1 MQHAG
6 DRMQGSSSTAGGHSR
21 SPRLRPACQDN
32 RQRRVLGFHLPP
44 PPAPP
49 RRRRRPALRPARAA
63 APPRRPPSPPG
74 GCHAGAG
81 SDPGRPAP
89 GTGLHRG
96 AAAAGDR
103 RRGWEGAPGKQ
114 PRQPAACRAHAAISR
129 PPGATA
135 QPPHPLRR
143 HGGAPGAR
151 SVRGRSKRR
160 APLHE
165 ALLLPRRPPPPPPPQ
180 QQQRRRASRGGHPA
194 AGPACTTAAE
204 GRRRLGPGWA
214 ARAAWWRRQPAGT
227 TSRRGSGVVRGFASN
242 GLPAQREG

>member
-1 MQHAG
+1 MLA
-6 DRMQGSSSTAGGHSR
+6 QGAIQGGQ
-21 SPRLRPACQDN
+21 RPAQGCTGA
-32 RQRRVLGFHLPP
+32 RQQRGI
-44 PPAPP
+44 
-49 RRRRRPALRPARAA
+49 
-63 APPRRPPSPPG
+63 G
-74 GCHAGAG
+74 GE
-81 SDPGRPAP
+81 
-89 GTGLHRG
+89 
-96 AAAAGDR
+96 
-103 RRGWEGAPGKQ
+103 GWEGAPGKQ

-151 SVRGRSKRR
+151 SVRDRSKRR

-165 ALLLPRRPPPPPPPQ
+165 ALLLPRRPPPPPPQQ

-227 TSRRGSGVVRGFASN
+227 TSRRGSGVGEGDLRATAYQRSARDECLSHCRTRHALLMTRLASWRWAAGTRLRNRPLPPPHACRRCCRPRRLNARGATVRSRGAAWHPCGSV
-242 GLPAQREG
+242 